1 LNALIRHKALA
12 IVVIAGVAAVIIITW
27 RVVAMR
33 QRADDALQEI
43 SEVAALPEISISAS
57 DEVALEAAAA
67 EAEEEEREAEE
78 LAEELAELNAPV
90 NPPVTKVAILE
101 NSAGSLNVRSSP
113 SISAEIINRV
123 LSGEA
128 YQYIA
133 EEPDWYQIILADQTT
148 GWVSKQF
155 VKVIE

>member
-1 LNALIRHKALA
+1 LRGLPSVERRFELDFLSEKRVEKKKNSKRKRTKELNALIRHKALA

-78 LAEELAELNAPV
+78 LAAPAPLMFVRVHQLAPKLSIGCCLVRPISTLLKNQ
-90 NPPVTKVAILE
+90 I
-101 NSAGSLNVRSSP
+101 GIRSS
-113 SISAEIINRV
+113 
-123 LSGEA
+123 
-128 YQYIA
+128 
-133 EEPDWYQIILADQTT
+133 
-148 GWVSKQF
+148 
-155 VKVIE
+155 